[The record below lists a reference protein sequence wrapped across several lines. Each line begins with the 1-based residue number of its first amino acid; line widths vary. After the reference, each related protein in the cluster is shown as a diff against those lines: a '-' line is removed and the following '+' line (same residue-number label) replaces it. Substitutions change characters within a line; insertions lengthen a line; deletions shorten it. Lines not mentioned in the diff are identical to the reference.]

1 MSGKPA
7 QPTRGF
13 RRSIGL
19 AAVALCFAQTLGEAA
34 GRDDLVR
41 FLDGSMLHGELQQV
55 SLGDGVRWART
66 DLAQPVDFRPD
77 NLAWIRFEGARPC
90 LLYTSPSPRDS

>member
-1 MSGKPA
+1 M
-7 QPTRGF
+7 
-13 RRSIGL
+13 
-19 AAVALCFAQTLGEAA
+19 
-34 GRDDLVR
+34 R

-77 NLAWIRFEGARPC
+77 NLAWIRFEGARPVKRPTEPTVHIRFHNGDEV
-90 LLYTSPSPRDS
+90 LGNLIALDGQRV